1 MNMNKTTPWFDPKK
15 GNFSYCI
22 TVGEKV
28 TVKIY
33 LKRSF
38 KERYL
43 LESDYQA
50 YGVVVAVKRVNLVI
64 EESIDST
71 LPGKRWLVRRVRV
84 RRDRDAIA

>member
-1 MNMNKTTPWFDPKK
+1 MNKIVNK
-15 GNFSYCI
+15 I

-33 LKRSF
+33 LKRSL

>member
-1 MNMNKTTPWFDPKK
+1 MNKTTPWFDPKK

>member
-84 RRDRDAIA
+84 RRDRD

>member
-1 MNMNKTTPWFDPKK
+1 MNKIVNK
-15 GNFSYCI
+15 I
-22 TVGEKV
+22 AVGEKV

-33 LKRSF
+33 LKRSH

-50 YGVVVAVKRVNLVI
+50 YGVVVAVKRVNLII

-71 LPGKRWLVRRVRV
+71 LPGKHWLVPRVRV
-84 RRDRDAIA
+84 RRDRDAIV